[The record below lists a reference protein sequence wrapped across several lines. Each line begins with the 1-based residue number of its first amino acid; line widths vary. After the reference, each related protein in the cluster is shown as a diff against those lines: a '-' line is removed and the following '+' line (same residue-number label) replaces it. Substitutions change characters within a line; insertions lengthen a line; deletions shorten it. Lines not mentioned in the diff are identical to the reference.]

1 MSHSTLHIPGEV
13 QRVRPF
19 TTDNV
24 NTSCCEQGNVKIL
37 ILQGQGG
44 HTNAKGRLG
53 TSSGELWKPDSVCLT
68 LSLFVDLFFS
78 ADQIK
83 LGMSSGFQLKLM

>member
-1 MSHSTLHIPGEV
+1 MSKSSFYRG
-13 QRVRPF
+13 
-19 TTDNV
+19 
-24 NTSCCEQGNVKIL
+24 K
-37 ILQGQGG
+37 GG
-44 HTNAKGRLG
+44 TQMTKGRLG
-53 TSSGELWKPDSVCLT
+53 TSSGELWKPDSVFLT